1 MRTREDTCN
10 FAVGHAVA
18 LGSFLHVRQV
28 FFHLCLLF
36 VSGKLW
42 NQFAFGCKH
51 HKGYTEHCVGTCRK
65 NGDVVFYFLIACGC
79 KAFKYN
85 LCTF

>member
-1 MRTREDTCN
+1 MRTSEDTCN

-28 FFHLCLLF
+28 FFHLRLLF
-36 VSGKLW
+36 VSRKFW
-42 NQFAFGCKH
+42 NQLAFGCKH
-51 HKGYTEHCVGTCRK
+51 HKGYTEHRVGTCCE
-65 NGDVVFYFLIACGC
+65 NGDVVFYFLIASRC

>member
-1 MRTREDTCN
+1 MRTCEDTCN

-28 FFHLCLLF
+28 FFHLCFLF
-36 VSGKLW
+36 VGGKLW

-51 HKGYTEHCVGTCRK
+51 HKGYTKHCVGTCCE
-65 NGDVVFYFLIACGC
+65 NGDVVFCFFIIGRRTGAMLYR
-79 KAFKYN
+79 
-85 LCTF
+85 TR